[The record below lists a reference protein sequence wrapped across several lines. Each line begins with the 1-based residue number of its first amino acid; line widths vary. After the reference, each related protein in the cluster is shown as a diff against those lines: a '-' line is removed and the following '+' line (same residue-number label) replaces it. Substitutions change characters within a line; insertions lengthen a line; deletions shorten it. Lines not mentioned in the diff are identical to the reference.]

1 MLDRTQTKRYIE
13 TMATRAQVLTS
24 LAGVIAG
31 PTVAPFPATAQT
43 PSYARPTSPNSEQV
57 INGHVASIVGK
68 YEITVR
74 DDRGYL
80 DDVHLHQGTIIN
92 PTGLTLEPG
101 MSATIF
107 GYNAGSWF
115 EANEIDTP
123 YRYLPIPVPVYYG
136 PGWWYPGLPYGYGP
150 SFSLVVNGG
159 HVARRPFVHAVAPP
173 APHIPAAIHRPF
185 VGRR

>member
-1 MLDRTQTKRYIE
+1 
-13 TMATRAQVLTS
+13 MATRPKMLTNF
-24 LAGVIAG
+24 AAIIAG
-31 PTVAPFPATAQT
+31 LTLAPFPTAAQT
-43 PSYARPTSPNSEQV
+43 PSYAQPTSPNSEQV
-57 INGHVASIVGK
+57 INGHIASIVGK

-74 DDRGYL
+74 DERGYL

-101 MSATIF
+101 MRATIV
-107 GYNAGSWF
+107 GYNAGKWF

-123 YRYLPIPVPVYYG
+123 YHYLPVPVPVYYG

-150 SFSLVVNGG
+150 SFSLVVGGG
-159 HVARRPFVHAVAPP
+159 HVARRPFIHTVAPP
-173 APHIPAAIHRPF
+173 PPHIPPALHEPF